1 MNTNNQAPEKT
12 ESERMR
18 DQNAYWQK
26 RQQEQRYWDK
36 MDNMT
41 DAQWR
46 RMERGE

>member
-12 ESERMR
+12 ETEKLRE
-18 DQNAYWQK
+18 QNAYWQK
-26 RQQEQRYWDK
+26 RWEEQRSWDR

-46 RMERGE
+46 MMERGE